1 MGACDA
7 AAVVQHVFVC
17 RSRNQCTPNDVAE
30 QVGTTQ
36 DAAHSCTSM
45 YVMPTTCAMA
55 LIYNSVRTASRFVGM
70 SAELCTF
77 SDKKCVVTVVKA
89 SY

>member
-17 RSRNQCTPNDVAE
+17 RGRNQLHAKRR
-30 QVGTTQ
+30 
-36 DAAHSCTSM
+36 H
-45 YVMPTTCAMA
+45 
-55 LIYNSVRTASRFVGM
+55 RASRHYAKCIAQLHLNVRDDDNVCDGADLQQRAHGEQFVEM
-70 SAELCTF
+70 SAELCAF